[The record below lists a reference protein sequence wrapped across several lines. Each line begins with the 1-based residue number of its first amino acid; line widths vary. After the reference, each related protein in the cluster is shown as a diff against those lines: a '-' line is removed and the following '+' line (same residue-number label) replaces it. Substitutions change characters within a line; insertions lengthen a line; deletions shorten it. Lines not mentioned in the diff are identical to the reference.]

1 MSPMIYGTLF
11 ALVTTCLYLIFRIAS
26 QLSQLYYEIR
36 LREQMERRC
45 RALYRETM
53 RRSLR

>member
-1 MSPMIYGTLF
+1 MSPMIYGALF
-11 ALVTTCLYLIFRIAS
+11 ALVATCLQLIARIVS

-36 LREQMERRC
+36 LHEQMERR
-45 RALYRETM
+45 RAHYRETM